1 MNTNDIT
8 RAVTAASRILKGDT
22 KPTVTLREVEDAMIA
37 LGTARKRAGE
47 SPAAA
52 FSRLV
57 ADGDS
62 DMITLAKAAER
73 LRIAADTK
81 APTLKKQVRQLH
93 AEAAERLD
101 TYVGLAKHDD
111 EDVSATYARLAKE
124 RCPTFL
130 KLWQHLRDCA
140 DAAQ

>member
-1 MNTNDIT
+1 MNEVIT
-8 RAVTAASRILKGDT
+8 KALQGAVRILKGDT
-22 KPTVTLREVEDAMIA
+22 KPTVTLAEVESALLA
-37 LGTARKRAGE
+37 LGDLRKRAGE
-47 SPAAA
+47 TPAAA
-52 FSRLV
+52 FRRLV
-57 ADGDS
+57 AAGDA
-62 DMITLAKAAER
+62 DVVTLSKAAEQ
-73 LRIAADTK
+73 LRISADTHGR
-81 APTLKKQVRQLH
+81 AAVRKQARQFH

-101 TYVGLAKHDD
+101 TYVGLAKHDN

>member
-1 MNTNDIT
+1 MNEVIT
-8 RAVTAASRILKGDT
+8 KALQGAVRILRGDT

-47 SPAAA
+47 TPAAA

-62 DMITLAKAAER
+62 DMVTLAKAAER

-101 TYVGLAKHDD
+101 SFVSLAKNDG
-111 EDVSATYARLAKE
+111 EDTAATYARLANEKH
-124 RCPTFL
+124 PTFL
-130 KLWQHLRDCA
+130 KLWRHLSDCA